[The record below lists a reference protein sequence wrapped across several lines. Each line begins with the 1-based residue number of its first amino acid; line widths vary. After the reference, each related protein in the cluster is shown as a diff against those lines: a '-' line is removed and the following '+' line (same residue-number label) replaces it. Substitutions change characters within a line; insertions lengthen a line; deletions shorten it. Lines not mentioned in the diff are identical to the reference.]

1 MYFDPYHVLGVTPDA
16 SDEEVKKAY
25 RVLIRKYH
33 PDENVDN
40 PNKKETEEKFQE
52 VQLAYDEIMK
62 IRASGSSGSA
72 SYTSYRSGSYQR
84 TQGNGNPYGFDPNE
98 FFRQFYD
105 AAYDRTSYNSS
116 GPGEPVEFQA
126 AVNFIN
132 NRHYQDAL
140 NVLNRM
146 GPEYRNA
153 QWYYLRAV
161 SNRGLS
167 NYVNALEDARTASS
181 LEPNNMQ
188 YRSFMQQLENGGSF
202 YDTRSQ
208 DFGRDEL
215 MNGTYFCSPMPFCIL
230 PFCCC

>member
-1 MYFDPYHVLGVTPDA
+1 MYFDPYRVLGVSSDA

-40 PNKKETEEKFQE
+40 PNKEEAEKKFQE

-62 IRASGSSGSA
+62 IRAGTSSGSA

-105 AAYDRTSYNSS
+105 GAYDRYQQNASQT
-116 GPGEPVEFQA
+116 GRPIEFQA
-126 AVNFIN
+126 AVNYIN
-132 NRHYQDAL
+132 NRRYQEAL

-146 GPEYRNA
+146 EPEYRDA
-153 QWYYLRAV
+153 EWYYLRAV
-161 SNRGLS
+161 SNRGLG
-167 NYVNALEDARTASS
+167 NYVNALEDARTAAS

-188 YRSFMQQLENGGSF
+188 YRSFKQQLENGGSF
-202 YDTRSQ
+202 YESRAQ
-208 DFGRDEL
+208 DFGRSDL
-215 MNGTYFCSPMPFCIL
+215 MDGTYFCSPMPFCLL